1 MVVCCETISLV
12 PSTSHVMV
20 IAHVTAV
27 KNLHL
32 EPLAYLNGDFHQLV
46 PAKTDND

>member
-1 MVVCCETISLV
+1 M
-12 PSTSHVMV
+12 MV
-20 IAHVTAV
+20 IAHVTGV

-32 EPLAYLNGDFHQLV
+32 EPLAYLNGDFHKLV